1 MMVAALLALAAAA
14 PTPRDTAERLY
25 RAFNAHDVTAMAA
38 LYHDDARLISPDF
51 CAPRGRADVER
62 TYQALFAAFPD
73 LHDDVED
80 MLVDG
85 DHVVVRF
92 TSHATFDGKAVT
104 IAIANF
110 LTIRDGRIVEDRDIF
125 DAGGRPCTP

>member
-1 MMVAALLALAAAA
+1 MMVAALFALAAAV

-25 RAFNAHDVTAMAA
+25 QAFNKHDVTAMAA

-62 TYQALFAAFPD
+62 TYQTLFAAFPD
-73 LHDDVED
+73 LHDDVEE

-92 TSHATFDGKAVT
+92 TSRATLDGRPFM

-110 LTIRDGRIVEDRDIF
+110 LTFRDGRIVEDRDIF
-125 DAGGRPCTP
+125 DVGGRPCTP